1 MSEMNGGVYRNDL
14 ETRSLGSPYRRSQSI
29 HDVYRRPIPVQSETG
44 SETYSKKQPF
54 PISLSFTSHYNTI
67 KLTSHSNL
75 TIE

>member
-44 SETYSKKQPF
+44 SETYSKKQLY
-54 PISLSFTSHYNTI
+54 LSFTIITI
-67 KLTSHSNL
+67 QLSYQSHSNF

>member
-44 SETYSKKQPF
+44 SETYSKKQL
-54 PISLSFTSHYNTI
+54 SLSFTIITI
-67 KLTSHSNL
+67 QLSYQSHSNF